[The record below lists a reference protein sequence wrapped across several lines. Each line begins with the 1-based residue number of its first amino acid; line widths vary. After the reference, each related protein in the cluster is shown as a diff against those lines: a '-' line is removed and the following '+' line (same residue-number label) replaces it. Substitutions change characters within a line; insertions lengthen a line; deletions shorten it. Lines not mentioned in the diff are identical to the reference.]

1 MDELKILLATLKEL
15 KAGGYYD
22 NIEANIVYKIDSIV
36 EPLQQIKQAVIDG
49 DLDKAQA
56 LLEVFEELQG

>member
-22 NIEANIVYKIDSIV
+22 NVEADIIYKIDSII
-36 EPLQQIKQAVIDG
+36 EPLQQIRQYVIDG
-49 DLDKAQA
+49 ELDKVQII
-56 LLEVFEELQG
+56 LEEIHN